1 MRTGQSGVH
10 SFRMSS
16 ETKQLVKLAAAF
28 QGVSIGEW
36 VEQALKQ
43 KAESDLPENLRPKPP
58 QQD

>member
-1 MRTGQSGVH
+1 
-10 SFRMSS
+10 MSS